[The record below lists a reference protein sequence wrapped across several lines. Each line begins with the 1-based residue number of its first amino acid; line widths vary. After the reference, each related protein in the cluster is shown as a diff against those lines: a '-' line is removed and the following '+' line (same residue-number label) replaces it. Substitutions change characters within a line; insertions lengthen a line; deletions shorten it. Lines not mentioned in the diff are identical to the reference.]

1 MAYFCYIHR
10 KTGGVPHF
18 EVLPESSE
26 SGAIGLAAHLLAD
39 RADGLRAEV
48 WDGERLVFTL
58 PRTAA
63 PPQPGPTTPGARPTA
78 T

>member
-10 KTGGVPHF
+10 IAGGVPHF

-39 RADGLRAEV
+39 RADGVRAEV
-48 WDGERLVFTL
+48 WDGERLVFSL
-58 PRTAA
+58 PRSAAA
-63 PPQPGPTTPGARPTA
+63 PPPGAATPGEQSAA

>member
-10 KTGGVPHF
+10 LTGGVPHF

-39 RADGLRAEV
+39 RADGVRAEV
-48 WDGERLVFTL
+48 WDGERLIFSL
-58 PRTAA
+58 PRAA
-63 PPQPGPTTPGARPTA
+63 AVLRPDDAQSAA